1 MNRHHPKEVTQVAN
15 NHSEKCL
22 TSYGTRGIQVKTKM
36 RYHYTPIR
44 RTKIH
49 STENLKRERQVE
61 KQNSHLFQVG
71 MQNNTAT
78 LEDSSA
84 IIYKAKHSLTIWS
97 DNHASRCFSHG
108 VEKITFTPKPAHEY
122 L

>member
-1 MNRHHPKEVTQVAN
+1 M
-15 NHSEKCL
+15 
-22 TSYGTRGIQVKTKM
+22 KTKM

-49 STENLKRERQVE
+49 GTENLKCEREVE
-61 KQNSHLFQVG
+61 KRNSHLFQVG
-71 MQNNTAT
+71 MQNDTAT

-84 IIYKAKHSLTIWS
+84 ITYKAKHSLTIGY

-108 VEKITFTPKPAHEY
+108 VEKLRLPKNLHMNIYNNYVNNHPKLKAIEMS
-122 L
+122 LNR